1 MTEIL
6 LEGLE
11 FYAHHGFFEAEQQL
25 GNRFQVDLKI
35 EANLDLAAKTDNL
48 NQTIDYVEVY
58 QLVQDLMKQKFQL
71 LETLAERIIKEIR
84 NRFPQSI
91 SITCTVSKFNPPI
104 SGLCKRVAV
113 SRHWTSLSDPKSSS

>member
-11 FYAHHGFFEAEQQL
+11 FYAHHGWYSEEQSL

-35 EANLDLAAKTDNL
+35 CATADLAHSSDELSHTV
-48 NQTIDYVEVY
+48 DYVAVY
-58 QLVQDLMKQKFQL
+58 KLVQRVMEIKFKL
-71 LETLAERIIKEIR
+71 LETLGQRIISEIR
-84 NRFPQSI
+84 AKFPQVTQVEVTI
-91 SITCTVSKFNPPI
+91 SKFNPPI

-113 SRHWTSLSDPKSSS
+113 SSSWTS